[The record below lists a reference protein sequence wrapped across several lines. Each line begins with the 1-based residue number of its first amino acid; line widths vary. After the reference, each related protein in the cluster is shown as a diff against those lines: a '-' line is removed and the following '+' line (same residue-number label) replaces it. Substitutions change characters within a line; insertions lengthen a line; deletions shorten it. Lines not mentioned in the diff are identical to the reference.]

1 MREKEVL
8 NGLPGKV
15 KEYIEVGR
23 MIQSRVYP
31 PHKVVLLKDIQERL
45 MNGIVEDT
53 VLFDSLM
60 EWRAYEQKGFLK
72 RLTKRRKV

>member
-31 PHKVVLLKDIQERL
+31 VHKVVLLKDIQERL
-45 MNGIVEDT
+45 IKGIVEDT

-60 EWRAYEQKGFLK
+60 EWRAFETKGFLK